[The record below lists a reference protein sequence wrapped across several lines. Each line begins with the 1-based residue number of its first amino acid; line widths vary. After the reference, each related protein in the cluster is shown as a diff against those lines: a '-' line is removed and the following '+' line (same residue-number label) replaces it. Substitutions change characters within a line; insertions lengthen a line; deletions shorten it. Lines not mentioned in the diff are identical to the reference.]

1 MAGSGAVG
9 TQRDLQVRLGATL
22 TPLVVTLQLGS
33 GEPLDPAGSQ
43 LFAQLLAR
51 EADTEPLAAPA
62 FTVTPLEPSADGAV
76 YMIELPKEQVAEL
89 AALPAA
95 AAGGRGGGSRVFWW
109 VCMFED
115 ASGARVPV
123 FFGKLTILL
132 GATRG

>member
-33 GEPLDPAGSQ
+33 GEPLDPAGTQ
-43 LFAQLLAR
+43 LVAQLLAR
-51 EADTEPLAAPA
+51 EADTVPLAAPA
-62 FTVTPLEPSADGAV
+62 FTVTPLEPSAEGAV
-76 YMIELPKEQVAEL
+76 YLIELAKEQVAEL
-89 AALPAA
+89 VALPAV
-95 AAGGRGGGSRVFWW
+95 AAGGRGGSRVFWW

-115 ASGARVPV
+115 ATGARVPV

-132 GATRG
+132 GASRG